1 MRLGGTDSEWHLV
14 RDMDSSGT
22 EHFGGALLYSE

>member
-1 MRLGGTDSEWHLV
+1 MRLGGTDSEGHLV
-14 RDMDSSGT
+14 REKVPSGK